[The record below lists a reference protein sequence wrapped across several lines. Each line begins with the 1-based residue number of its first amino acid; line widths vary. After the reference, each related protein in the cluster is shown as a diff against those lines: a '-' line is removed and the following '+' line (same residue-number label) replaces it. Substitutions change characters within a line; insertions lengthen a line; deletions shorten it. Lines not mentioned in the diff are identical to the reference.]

1 MNPMLHL
8 SFVYFPED
16 EEQPVV
22 IAETHS
28 PVVPR
33 IGDSIMLDE
42 EEATRKGMPASWEV
56 IDVFFQLPKSGTDA
70 SITHA
75 TVYIDPSE
83 DEEGEEE

>member
-1 MNPMLHL
+1 MNPLLHL

-33 IGDSIMLDE
+33 IGDSVMLDE
-42 EEATRKGMPASWEV
+42 DEATHKGMPASWEV
-56 IDVFFQLPKSGTDA
+56 IDVFFQLPKSGSEA
-70 SITHA
+70 PISHV

-83 DEEGEEE
+83 DDEEEEE